1 MGAAEVPQGTRRPG
15 GWGRG
20 ARAVVAAVMLLPV
33 AAGIASAQQAI
44 STGTITG
51 IVQDEQGLP
60 IPGAVVEV
68 TNLQTQERRS
78 TVSNASG
85 NFNVA
90 ALVIGRYKVSVTLAG
105 FGTVERVDIPLQ
117 SNEIYNTGTVTMK
130 AGITETVTVT
140 ADPIGVQTTT
150 AVRTSVLDTSTI
162 DSLVSRGR
170 DPVRLLNSLPGV
182 DPQLGGAAGAGLIT
196 GGTIGTNLPTMQ
208 GTAGFASYVAID
220 GVGSADGDTGFNNG
234 ITSMD
239 AIQEI
244 RVVMN
249 SYTAEFGR
257 NTGPQINVV
266 TKSGGQRYSGSLSTY
281 IRHEA
286 LNSNTLANERLGL
299 PKPIARYYTGV
310 GTLGGPVAL
319 PGAGKLKRTF
329 FFYAREM
336 WNTKQAATP
345 NTKQMPTAAERSG
358 DFSQTVQTNGTP
370 FFIRDPLRSGACSAT
385 AGGPGCFPG
394 NVIPADRIDPLGRS
408 FLNIFPIPNF
418 SDISVS
424 NRQYN
429 FADTDVPKVYR
440 TLDQVTFDHNFTDN
454 DRISVKYR
462 HWRPNRESTTNTFG
476 INSNWNHFR
485 SQYAQKEDAVTANY
499 TRTITGQLVS
509 ETSFGYR
516 NTPEVA
522 PVDTMPEPI
531 SKLQRGPNGLGALG
545 SLYQTPTLNQLDLYP
560 QLTFTGV
567 PGMAPNVAWDA
578 RFPIDA
584 IDLRWSLQNNLTW
597 TAGRH
602 LVKGGIYYEFNVNS
616 EGFSATC
623 FSGCLDFTSNN
634 TTAAQNPFNTNHP
647 YANALLGYYT
657 TYAESNT
664 RPFRG
669 GQQWNLEWFVQDSWK
684 VRSNLTLE
692 LGMRFASGTPWHLRE
707 DGWEG
712 YNPPP
717 GQRAAGWLADAYAA
731 ARNPLLYVPA
741 CAPPATTC
749 AATARLAKNPLTGVI
764 LPNSVALI
772 GQLVPNSGDFYNGL
786 ILDNDPRSE
795 NGTFQPN
802 PGLRAQPR
810 LGFSWDPT
818 GRRQTAIRGGYGITE
833 QLFDA
838 SGNFAGTFPSSVPV
852 RLQPTLYYGSLSD
865 LASVPA
871 VFSPSPVT
879 GWTYTGGRT
888 RMTHNFSIEVQQ
900 NIGFNTVVSAAYVAN
915 RQRGLVTTRDQNLVP
930 EGARFDPKNADPTSA
945 TGASLP
951 DAFLRPIP
959 QFTTVTERT
968 REGVTDYDSMQVT
981 ANHRLSGGVAFG
993 TAYTLSKTKSLPGAL
1008 TVFLDPYERL
1018 YGYDATDRRH
1028 IFSYQGSW
1036 HLPNGSAL
1044 WNSAVGRALLDGW
1057 QLAGVG
1063 FWRSGTPTT
1072 ATYTTT
1078 DAGGTDTMGG
1088 GDPVRISM
1096 VAGCDPSLSRGE
1108 RSEER
1113 WFDTSCFIRTPV
1125 GSYGDSPVNNIR
1137 QPGNYNLDLSMSKTF
1152 ALGRGQRLM
1161 FRADAYNA
1169 LKVNTRTVN
1178 SAATFDPQGRQINS
1192 DFGRLALPTDEARQ
1206 IELSL
1211 KYSF

>member
-1 MGAAEVPQGTRRPG
+1 MGVAEVPQRRPR
-15 GWGRG
+15 RG
-20 ARAVVAAVMLLPV
+20 SRLRVAQWSAVLALLL
-33 AAGIASAQQAI
+33 AGSSLVSAQQAI
-44 STGTITG
+44 STGTMTG

-60 IPGAVVEV
+60 IPGALVEV
-68 TNLQTQERRS
+68 TNILTQEKRS
-78 TVSNASG
+78 TVSNAAG
-85 NFNVA
+85 IFNVP
-90 ALVIGRYKVSVTLAG
+90 ALVIGRYKVSVNLSG
-105 FGTVERVDIPLQ
+105 FGIVERVDIQLQ
-117 SNEIYNTGTVTMK
+117 SNEIYNVGIVTLR
-130 AGITETVTVT
+130 AGITETLTVT

-162 DSLVSRGR
+162 DTLVSRGR

-182 DPQLGGAAGAGLIT
+182 DPNLGGLIT
-196 GGTIGTNLPTMQ
+196 GGTIGTGLPTMQ
-208 GTAGFASYVAID
+208 GTTGFASYVAID
-220 GVGSADGDTGFNNG
+220 GVGSADGDTGNNNG

-266 TKSGGQRYSGSLSTY
+266 TKSGGQRYSGSLATY

-299 PKPIARYYTGV
+299 PKPIARYYVGV
-310 GTLGGPVAL
+310 GTFGGPVAL

-336 WNTKQAATP
+336 WNTDQAATP
-345 NTKQMPTAAERSG
+345 NTKQMPTAAERNG
-358 DFSQTVQTNGTP
+358 DFSQTTQTNGTA
-370 FFIRDPLRSGACSAT
+370 FFIRDPLRNGACSAT

-394 NVIPADRIDPLGRS
+394 NIIPAERIDPLGRS
-408 FLNIFPIPNF
+408 IMNLFPVPNF
-418 SDISVS
+418 FDIGVS

-440 TLDQVTFDHNFTDN
+440 TLDQVTVDHNFTDN

-462 HWRPNRESTTNTFG
+462 HWRPNREATTGTFG

-485 SQYAQKEDAVTANY
+485 GQYAQKEDAVTANY
-499 TRTITGQLVS
+499 TRTMTRQLVS

-522 PVDTMPEPI
+522 PVDTMPDPI
-531 SKLQRGPNGLGALG
+531 SKLQRQPNGMGALG
-545 SLYQTPTLNQLDLYP
+545 SLYHTSTLNQLDLYP
-560 QLTFTGV
+560 QMTFTGV
-567 PGMAPNVAWDA
+567 PGMAPNIMWDA

-584 IDLRWSLQNNLTW
+584 IDLRWSLQNNVTW

-602 LVKGGIYYEFNVNS
+602 LVKSGIYYEHNVNS

-657 TYAESNT
+657 TYSESNT

-669 GQQWNLEWFVQDSWK
+669 GQQWNLEWFGQDSWK

-692 LGMRFASGTPWHLRE
+692 LGVRFASGTPWHLRE
-707 DGWEG
+707 SGWKG
-712 YNPPP
+712 FNPPP
-717 GQRAAGWLADAYAA
+717 GERAAGWLAEAYQSG
-731 ARNPLLYVPA
+731 RNPALYVPV
-741 CAPPATTC
+741 CPPPATTC
-749 AATARLAKNPLTGVI
+749 AATARLAKNPITGVV

-786 ILDNDPRSE
+786 VLDNDPRSE

-852 RLQPTLYYGSLSD
+852 RLQPTLYYGALSD
-865 LASVPA
+865 LASVPS

-879 GWTYTGGRT
+879 GWTQTGGRT

-900 NIGFNTVVSAAYVAN
+900 NVGFNTVVTAAYVAN
-915 RQRGLVTTRDQNLVP
+915 RQRGLVTTRDKNLVP

-951 DAFLRPIP
+951 DAFLRPIS

-968 REGVTDYDSMQVT
+968 REGLVNYDSLQVT
-981 ANHRLSGGVAFG
+981 ANHRLTGGLAFG
-993 TAYTLSKTKSLPGAL
+993 TAYTLSTTKSMGIPQGGAL
-1008 TVFLDPYERL
+1008 TVFLDPRERL
-1018 YGYDATDRRH
+1018 YGYDNNDRRH
-1028 IFSYQGSW
+1028 ILSYQASW
-1036 HLPNGSAL
+1036 NLPKGSAL
-1044 WNSAVGRALLDGW
+1044 WNSGVGRALLDGW
-1057 QLAGVG
+1057 LLAGIG
-1063 FWRSGTPTT
+1063 FWRSGTPSTV
-1072 ATYTTT
+1072 TYTTT
-1078 DAGGTDTMGG
+1078 DAGGTDTIGG
-1088 GDPVRISM
+1088 GDPVRVSM
-1096 VAGCDPSLSRGE
+1096 VSGCDPILSRGE

-1125 GSYGDSPVNNIR
+1125 GSYGDSPVNNVR

-1152 ALGRGQRLM
+1152 ALPHGQRLQ

-1169 LKVNTRTVN
+1169 LKVSMRTVN
-1178 SAATFDPQGRQINS
+1178 IAAQFDPQGRQINS

>member
-1 MGAAEVPQGTRRPG
+1 MGAAEVPQGPRRPG
-15 GWGRG
+15 
-20 ARAVVAAVMLLPV
+20 
-33 AAGIASAQQAI
+33 AAGRLPLALALLLAAGGAASAQQAI

-51 IVQDEQGLP
+51 IVHDTQGLP
-60 IPGAVVEV
+60 IPGALVEV
-68 TNLQTQERRS
+68 TNVQTQEQRS
-78 TVSNASG
+78 TVSNATG
-85 NFNVA
+85 IFNVP
-90 ALVIGRYKVSVTLAG
+90 ALVAGRYNVRVTLTG
-105 FGTVERVDIPLQ
+105 FGPVERVNIPLQ
-117 SNEIYNTGTVTMK
+117 SNETYSTGAVTLR
-130 AGITETVTVT
+130 AGITETLTVT

-150 AVRTSVLDTSTI
+150 AVRTAVLDTSTI
-162 DSLVSRGR
+162 DTLVSRGR

-182 DPQLGGAAGAGLIT
+182 DPNIGGLIT

-220 GVGSADGDTGFNNG
+220 GVGSADGDTGNNNG

-266 TKSGGQRYSGSLSTY
+266 TKSGGQRYAGSLSTY

-286 LNSNTLANERLGL
+286 LNSNTLANKRLGL

-319 PGAGKLKRTF
+319 PGTGKLKRTF
-329 FFYAREM
+329 FFYTREM
-336 WNTKQAATP
+336 WNTNQAATP
-345 NTKQMPTAAERSG
+345 NTKQMPTAAERAG
-358 DFSQTVQTNGTP
+358 DFSQTTQTNGQP
-370 FFIRDPLRSGACSAT
+370 FFIRDPQRTGACSAT
-385 AGGPGCFPG
+385 TGGPGCFPN
-394 NVIPADRIDPLGRS
+394 NVIPANRIDPLGRA
-408 FLNIFPIPNF
+408 FLNLFPEPNF
-418 SDISVS
+418 FDISVS

-429 FADTDVPKVYR
+429 FADTDVPNVYR
-440 TLDQVTFDHNFTDN
+440 TLDQVTIDHNFTDN

-462 HWRPNRESTTNTFG
+462 HWRPNREATTGTFG

-485 SQYAQKEDAVTANY
+485 GQYAQKEDAVTVNY
-499 TRTITGQLVS
+499 TRTITSQLVN
-509 ETSFGYR
+509 EMSFGYR

-522 PVDTMPEPI
+522 PVDSMPDPI
-531 SKLQRGPNGLGALG
+531 SKLQRGPNGFATLG
-545 SLYQTPTLNQLDLYP
+545 SLYNTPTLNQLDLYP

-584 IDLRWSLQNNLTW
+584 IDLRWSLQNNMTW

-602 LVKGGIYYEFNVNS
+602 LVKAGVYYEYNINS

-669 GQQWNLEWFVQDSWK
+669 ANQWNLEWFAQDSWK
-684 VRSNLTLE
+684 LRDNLTLE
-692 LGMRFASGTPWHLRE
+692 LGLRFASGTPWHLNGS
-707 DGWEG
+707 GWKG
-712 YNPPP
+712 YNPPA
-717 GQRAAGWLADAYAA
+717 GQRAAAWLAEAY
-731 ARNPLLYVPA
+731 NPAINPVLYVPA
-741 CAPPATTC
+741 CPGGAATC
-749 AATARLAKNPLTGVI
+749 AATARLARNPLTGAV

-772 GQLVPNSGDFYNGL
+772 GQLVPSSGDFYNGL
-786 ILDNDPRSE
+786 ILDNDSRSH

-818 GRRQTAIRGGYGITE
+818 GRRQTSIRGGYGITE

-838 SGNFAGTFPSSVPV
+838 SGSYAGTFPSMVPV

-865 LASVPA
+865 LASVPS

-879 GWTYTGGRT
+879 GWTQDGGRV
-888 RMTHNFSIEVQQ
+888 RRTHNFSLEVQQ
-900 NIGFNTVVSAAYVAN
+900 NVGFKTVVTAAYVAN
-915 RQRGLVTTRDQNLVP
+915 RQRGLLTTRDKNLVP
-930 EGARFDPKNADPTSA
+930 EGARFDRRNADPTSA

-959 QFTTVTERT
+959 QFTSVNERT
-968 REGVTDYDSMQVT
+968 REGFVDYDSLQVT
-981 ANHRLSGGVAFG
+981 ANHRLHAGLAFG
-993 TAYTLSKTKSLPGAL
+993 TAYTLAKTMSMGVSGGGAL
-1008 TVFLDPYERL
+1008 TVYLDPRARL
-1018 YGYDATDRRH
+1018 YGYDNNDRRH
-1028 IFSYQGSW
+1028 ILSYQGSW
-1036 HLPNGSAL
+1036 NVPNGSRL
-1044 WNSAVGRALLDGW
+1044 WNSAFGRGLLDGW

-1063 FWRSGTPTT
+1063 FWRSGTPSTV
-1072 ATYTTT
+1072 TYTTT
-1078 DAGGTDTMGG
+1078 DNGGNDTIGG
-1088 GDPVRISM
+1088 GDPVRVSM
-1096 VAGCDPSLSRGE
+1096 VAGCNPILPRGE

-1113 WFDTSCFIRTPV
+1113 WFDTSCFVRTPV
-1125 GSYGDSPVNNIR
+1125 GSYGDSPVNNVR
-1137 QPGNYNLDLSMSKTF
+1137 QPGNMNLDLSMSKTF
-1152 ALGRGQRLM
+1152 VLKRGHRLM

-1169 LKVNTRTVN
+1169 LGVSTRSVNT
-1178 SAATFDPQGRQINS
+1178 AAQFDPQGRQINS

>member
-1 MGAAEVPQGTRRPG
+1 MGVAGVPQGTRRPN
-15 GWGRG
+15 GWGG
-20 ARAVVAAVMLLPV
+20 AARTVSAALVALLV
-33 AAGIASAQQAI
+33 SAGFASAQQAI

-60 IPGAVVEV
+60 IPGATVEV
-68 TNLQTQERRS
+68 TNLQTQTQRT
-78 TVSNASG
+78 TVSNAAG
-85 NFNVA
+85 IFNVA
-90 ALVIGRYKVSVTLAG
+90 ALVIGRYKVSVSLAG
-105 FGTVERVDIPLQ
+105 FGTVQRVDIQLQ
-117 SNEIYNTGTVTMK
+117 SNEVYNAGIVTMR
-130 AGITETVTVT
+130 AGITETLTVT

-162 DSLVSRGR
+162 DTLVSRGR

-182 DPQLGGAAGAGLIT
+182 DPNIGGLIT

-220 GVGSADGDTGFNNG
+220 GVGSADGDTGNNNG

-310 GTLGGPVAL
+310 GTIGGPVAL

-329 FFYAREM
+329 FFYTREM

-345 NTKQMPTAAERSG
+345 NTKQMPTTAEKNG

-370 FFIRDPLRSGACSAT
+370 FFIRDPLRSGACSPT
-385 AGGPGCFPG
+385 AGGPGCFPD
-394 NVIPADRIDPLGRS
+394 NIIPADRINSLGRA
-408 FLNIFPIPNF
+408 FLNIFPTPNF
-418 SDISVS
+418 FDISVS

-440 TLDQVTFDHNFTDN
+440 TLDQITLDHNFTDN
-454 DRISVKYR
+454 DRVSVKYR
-462 HWRPNRESTTNTFG
+462 HWRPNREATTGTFG

-485 SQYAQKEDAVTANY
+485 GQYAQKEDAVTANY
-499 TRTITGQLVS
+499 TRTISSQLVS

-522 PVDTMPEPI
+522 PVDTMPDPI
-531 SKLQRGPNGLGALG
+531 SKLQRGPMGLAALG
-545 SLYQTPTLNQLDLYP
+545 SLYHTSTLNELDLYP

-567 PGMAPNVAWDA
+567 PGTGPNGGPPNVAWDA

-584 IDLRWSLQNNLTW
+584 IDLRWSLQNNVTW
-597 TAGRH
+597 TKGRH
-602 LVKGGIYYEFNVNS
+602 LVKTGIYYEHNVNS

-623 FSGCLDFTSNN
+623 FSGCLDFVSNS

-657 TYAESNT
+657 TYSESNT

-669 GQQWNLEWFVQDSWK
+669 GQQWNLEWFAQDSWK
-684 VRSNLTLE
+684 MRSNLTLE
-692 LGMRFASGTPWHLRE
+692 LGVRFASGTPWHLRE

-717 GQRAAGWLADAYAA
+717 GERAAGWLAEAYQPAV
-731 ARNPLLYVPA
+731 NPALYVPA
-741 CAPPATTC
+741 CPGGATTC
-749 AATARLAKNPLTGVI
+749 AATARLAKNPITGAV

-786 ILDNDPRSE
+786 ILDNDDRSH

-818 GRRQTAIRGGYGITE
+818 GRRQTSIRGGYGITE

-865 LASVPA
+865 LASVPS

-879 GWTYTGGRT
+879 GWTQTGGRT

-900 NIGFNTVVSAAYVAN
+900 NVGFNTVVTAAYVAN
-915 RQRGLVTTRDQNLVP
+915 RQRGLVTTRDRNLVP

-968 REGVTDYDSMQVT
+968 REGLTNYDSMQVT
-981 ANHRLSGGVAFG
+981 ANHHLSGGLAFG
-993 TAYTLSKTKSLPGAL
+993 TAYTFSTTNSMINAL
-1008 TVFLDPYERL
+1008 TVYLDPRARL
-1018 YGYDATDRRH
+1018 YAYDNNDRRH
-1028 IFSYQGSW
+1028 ILSYQGSW
-1036 HLPNGSAL
+1036 NLPNGSVI
-1044 WNSAVGRALLDGW
+1044 WNSAVGRAVLDGW
-1057 QLAGVG
+1057 QIAGVG

-1072 ATYTTT
+1072 VTYTTT

-1088 GDPVRISM
+1088 GDPVRVSM
-1096 VAGCDPSLSRGE
+1096 VSGCDPILSRGE

-1113 WFDTSCFIRTPV
+1113 WFDTSCFVRTPR

-1152 ALGRGQRLM
+1152 ALGHGHRLQ

-1178 SAATFDPQGRQINS
+1178 VAAIFDPQGRQTNS

>member
-1 MGAAEVPQGTRRPG
+1 
-15 GWGRG
+15 
-20 ARAVVAAVMLLPV
+20 
-33 AAGIASAQQAI
+33 
-44 STGTITG
+44 
-51 IVQDEQGLP
+51 
-60 IPGAVVEV
+60 
-68 TNLQTQERRS
+68 
-78 TVSNASG
+78 VSNATG
-85 NFNVA
+85 IYNVP
-90 ALVIGRYKVSVTLAG
+90 ALVIGRYKVSVSLSG
-105 FGTVERVDIPLQ
+105 FGTVERVDIQLQ
-117 SNEIYNTGTVTMK
+117 SNETHNAGIVTLR
-130 AGITETVTVT
+130 AGITETLTVT
-140 ADPIGVQTTT
+140 ADPIGVQTST

-162 DSLVSRGR
+162 DTMVSRGR

-182 DPQLGGAAGAGLIT
+182 DPNIGGLIT

-220 GVGSADGDTGFNNG
+220 GVGSSDGDTGNNNG

-266 TKSGGQRYSGSLSTY
+266 TKSGGQRYAGSLSTY

-299 PKPIARYYTGV
+299 PKPIARFYTGV

-319 PGAGKLKRTF
+319 PGVGKLKRTF
-329 FFYAREM
+329 FFYTAEK
-336 WNTKQAATP
+336 WDTKQPSSP
-345 NTKQMPTAAERSG
+345 NTKQMPTMAERTG
-358 DFSQTVQTNGTP
+358 DFSQTTQTNGTT
-370 FFIRDPLRSGACSAT
+370 FFIRDPLRSGTCSPT
-385 AGGPGCFPG
+385 AGGPACFPG
-394 NVIPADRIDPLGRS
+394 NVIPADRIDTLGRA
-408 FLNIFPIPNF
+408 FLNLFPTPNF
-418 SDISVS
+418 FDLSVS

-429 FADTDVPKVYR
+429 HADTDIPNVYR
-440 TLDQVTFDHNFTDN
+440 TLHQVTIDHNFTDN
-454 DRISVKYR
+454 DRVSTKYR
-462 HWRPNRESTTNTFG
+462 HWRPNREATTGTFG

-485 SQYAQKEDAVTANY
+485 SQYAQKEDAITVNY
-499 TRTITGQLVS
+499 TRLMTRQLVN
-509 ETSFGYR
+509 EMSFGYR

-522 PVDTMPEPI
+522 PVDSMPEPI
-531 SKLQRGPNGLGALG
+531 GKLQRQPNGLGSLG
-545 SLYQTPTLNQLDLYP
+545 SLYHTPTLNQLDLYP

-567 PGMAPNVAWDA
+567 PGTPPNVAWDA

-584 IDLRWSLQNNLTW
+584 IDLRWSLQNNMTW

-602 LVKGGIYYEFNVNS
+602 LVKAGIYYEYNINS

-623 FSGCLDFTSNN
+623 FSGCLDFTSNSVI
-634 TTAAQNPFNTNHP
+634 AAQNPFNTNHP

-657 TYAESNT
+657 TYAESNS

-669 GQQWNLEWFVQDSWK
+669 ANQWNLEWFTQDSWK

-692 LGMRFASGTPWHLRE
+692 LGVRFASGTPWHLNQN
-707 DGWEG
+707 GWKG
-712 YNPPP
+712 FNPPP
-717 GQRAAGWLADAYAA
+717 GERAAAWLAEAYG
-731 ARNPLLYVPA
+731 RSNPALYVPA

-749 AATARLAKNPLTGVI
+749 AATARLAKNPLSGAI

-772 GQLVPNSGDFYNGL
+772 GQLVPNSGDFFNGL
-786 ILDNDPRSE
+786 ILDNDPRS
-795 NGTFQPN
+795 NGGTFQPN
-802 PGLRAQPR
+802 PGIRAQPR

-838 SGNFAGTFPSSVPV
+838 SGSYAGTFPSSVPV
-852 RLQPTLYYGSLSD
+852 RLQPTLFYGSLSD
-865 LASVPA
+865 LASVPS

-879 GWTYTGGRT
+879 GWTQTGGRT

-900 NIGFNTVVSAAYVAN
+900 NIGFSTVVTAAYVAN
-915 RQRGLVTTRDQNLVP
+915 RQRGLLTTRDRNLVP
-930 EGARFDPKNADPTSA
+930 ERARFDASNADPTSA

-968 REGVTDYDSMQVT
+968 REGVTDYDSLQVT
-981 ANHRLSGGVAFG
+981 ANHRLSGGFAFG
-993 TAYTLSKTKSLPGAL
+993 TAYTLGKTMSMINAL
-1008 TVFLDPYERL
+1008 TVYLDPRDRL
-1018 YGYDATDRRH
+1018 YAYDASDRRH
-1028 IFSYQGSW
+1028 ILSFQGSW
-1036 HLPNGSAL
+1036 NVPNGGRL
-1044 WNSAVGRALLDGW
+1044 WNSAIGRGVLDGW

-1063 FWRSGTPTT
+1063 FWRSGTPSTV
-1072 ATYTTT
+1072 TYTTT
-1078 DAGGTDTMGG
+1078 DTGGTDTIGG
-1088 GDPVRISM
+1088 GDPVRVSLA
-1096 VAGCDPSLSRGE
+1096 AGCDPILPRGQRTE
-1108 RSEER
+1108 DR
-1113 WFDTSCFIRTPV
+1113 WFDTSCFVRTPV
-1125 GSYGDSPVNNIR
+1125 GSYGDSPLNNVR
-1137 QPGNYNLDLSMSKTF
+1137 QPGNVNLDLSMSKSF
-1152 ALGRGQRLM
+1152 VLRRGHRLQ

-1169 LKVNTRTVN
+1169 LGVSMRTLNT
-1178 SAATFDPQGRQINS
+1178 ATTTTNTTAQFDPQGRQVNS

>member
-1 MGAAEVPQGTRRPG
+1 V
-15 GWGRG
+15 
-20 ARAVVAAVMLLPV
+20 ARAVVAVWVLLAAP
-33 AAGIASAQQAI
+33 AGIASAQQAI

-60 IPGAVVEV
+60 IPGALVEV
-68 TNLQTQERRS
+68 TNVETQEKRS
-78 TVSNASG
+78 TVSNATG
-85 NFNVA
+85 IFNVA
-90 ALVIGRYKVSVTLAG
+90 ALVIGRYKVSVSLSG
-105 FGTVERVDIPLQ
+105 FGTVERVDVRLQ
-117 SNEIYNTGTVTMK
+117 SNEVYNAGTVTMR
-130 AGITETVTVT
+130 AGITETLTVT
-140 ADPIGVQTTT
+140 AEPIGVQTTT

-170 DPVRLLNSLPGV
+170 DPVRLLNALPGV
-182 DPQLGGAAGAGLIT
+182 DPNIGGLIT

-220 GVGSADGDTGFNNG
+220 GVGSADGDTGNNNG

-329 FFYAREM
+329 FFYTREM
-336 WNTKQAATP
+336 WNTDQAATP
-345 NTKQMPTAAERSG
+345 NTKQMPTAAERAG

-370 FFIRDPLRSGACSAT
+370 FFIRDPQRSGACSAT
-385 AGGPGCFPG
+385 TGGPGCFP
-394 NVIPADRIDPLGRS
+394 NNIIPADRIDPLGRA
-408 FLNIFPIPNF
+408 FLNVFPIPNF

-440 TLDQVTFDHNFTDN
+440 TLDQITLDHNFTDN
-454 DRISVKYR
+454 DRVSVKYR
-462 HWRPNRESTTNTFG
+462 HWRPNREATTGTFG

-485 SQYAQKEDAVTANY
+485 GQYAQKEDAITANY
-499 TRTITGQLVS
+499 TRTLSSTLVN
-509 ETSFGYR
+509 EMSFGYR

-522 PVDTMPEPI
+522 PVDTMPDPI
-531 SKLQRGPNGLGALG
+531 SKLQRGPSGLSALG
-545 SLYQTPTLNQLDLYP
+545 SLYSTPTLNQLDLYP

-602 LVKGGIYYEFNVNS
+602 LVKTGIYYEFNINS

-623 FSGCLDFTSNN
+623 FSGCLDFISNN

-669 GQQWNLEWFVQDSWK
+669 AEQTNLEWFVQDSWK
-684 VRSNLTLE
+684 VRDNVTLE
-692 LGMRFASGTPWHLRE
+692 LGVRFAAGNPWHLRE
-707 DGWEG
+707 DGWKG

-717 GQRAAGWLADAYAA
+717 GERAAAWLAEAYAPG
-731 ARNPLLYVPA
+731 RNPVLYVPA
-741 CAPPATTC
+741 CAPPASTC
-749 AATARLAKNPLTGVI
+749 AATARLAKNPLTGAI

-772 GQLVPNSGDFYNGL
+772 GQLVPDSGDFYNGV
-786 ILDNDPRSE
+786 ILDNDSRSMD
-795 NGTFQPN
+795 GTFQPN
-802 PGLRAQPR
+802 PGLRTQPR

-838 SGNFAGTFPSSVPV
+838 SGSYAGTFPSMVPV

-865 LASVPA
+865 LASVPS

-879 GWTYTGGRT
+879 GWTQTGGRT

-900 NIGFNTVVSAAYVAN
+900 NVGFNTVVTAGYVAN
-915 RQRGLVTTRDQNLVP
+915 RQRGLLTTIDQNLVP
-930 EGARFDPKNADPTSA
+930 EGARFDPRNADPTSA

-959 QFTTVTERT
+959 QFTTVNERT
-968 REGVTDYDSMQVT
+968 REGFVNYDSLQVT
-981 ANHRLSGGVAFG
+981 ANHRLTGGLAFG
-993 TAYTLSKTKSLPGAL
+993 TAYTLAKTMSMAVTGGTAL
-1008 TVFLDPYERL
+1008 TVYLDPRARL
-1018 YGYDATDRRH
+1018 YAYDGNDRRH
-1028 IFSYQGSW
+1028 ILSYQGSW
-1036 HLPNGSAL
+1036 QIPNGSAL
-1044 WNSAVGRALLDGW
+1044 WNSSVGRALLDGW
-1057 QLAGVG
+1057 QLAGIG

-1072 ATYTTT
+1072 VTYTTT

-1088 GDPVRISM
+1088 GDPVRVSM
-1096 VAGCDPSLSRGE
+1096 VSGCDPILSRGE
-1108 RSEER
+1108 RNEER

-1125 GSYGDSPVNNIR
+1125 GSYGDSPLNNVR
-1137 QPGNYNLDLSMSKTF
+1137 QPVNYNLDLSMSKTF
-1152 ALGRGQRLM
+1152 QLGRGQRLM

-1169 LKVNTRTVN
+1169 LKVSTRTVN
-1178 SAATFDPQGRQINS
+1178 IAAQFDPQGRQINS